1 MKIRLNQSSAGPNGN
16 TPAGTIIDTD
26 KATGEYLINSRQGI
40 LVVSDEATQ
49 NITVDAPIE
58 TADAH
63 IEQETAAGPG
73 RRGRP
78 PKKDE

>member
-1 MKIRLNQSSAGPNGN
+1 MKIKLNQSSAGPNGN

-26 KATGEYLINSRQGI
+26 SATGEYLINSRQGI
-40 LVVSDEATQ
+40 LMSDDDVTQ
-49 NITVDAPIE
+49 TTTVNAPIE
-58 TADAH
+58 TSDAH
-63 IEQETAAGPG
+63 IEQETTAGPG